1 MEALIEPGREG
12 TQRVPVNVY
21 ETDDALVIVAPMPGV
36 TADDIEIVVEADQL
50 TLRAQLR
57 SEAPN
62 RNYVMHEWQYG
73 AYERSVPLPAVFH
86 GEVTASLGNGQLAV
100 SVGRDGSRPTG
111 ARHLVKPR

>member
-36 TADDIEIVVEADQL
+36 RAEDVEIVVEADQL
-50 TLRAQLR
+50 TLRAELR
-57 SEAPN
+57 SAAPSK
-62 RNYVMHEWQYG
+62 NYVMREWDYG
-73 AYERSVPLPAVFH
+73 AYERSVPLPPVFH

-100 SVGRDGSRPTG
+100 SVGRAGDRPTG
-111 ARHLVKPR
+111 ARHVVKP